1 MDISEICIYEESM
14 KIAFV
19 ILNYNTF
26 QETKECI
33 LSIENKIDTQD
44 YRIIIVDNQS
54 KDDSADKIEKFI
66 QQREKAVLIRN
77 SENLG
82 FAKGNNAGIAYAN
95 KNFKPEYMVV
105 LNSDTELMQDNL
117 VETLD
122 KEYKKSGFA
131 LLGPLILTADG
142 RCDNSPHFPPTI
154 DHVRKELKTFEKEE
168 RIIRQGLYR
177 PYCGIRFFKKLIQE
191 KVLKRDV
198 PAYRNMEFYQ
208 YQKQVVLQG
217 CFIVFSE
224 KAFNYVE
231 GFDDRTFLYYEEPI
245 LYLNLMKHD
254 LVTVYDPEIVI
265 YHKDGR
271 STNTVAQK
279 GRDKLI
285 FINKCYQES
294 AKVLLKK
301 LESGR

>member
-1 MDISEICIYEESM
+1 M
-14 KIAFV
+14 A
-19 ILNYNTF
+19 
-26 QETKECI
+26 
-33 LSIENKIDTQD
+33 
-44 YRIIIVDNQS
+44 
-54 KDDSADKIEKFI
+54 
-66 QQREKAVLIRN
+66 
-77 SENLG
+77 
-82 FAKGNNAGIAYAN
+82 
-95 KNFKPEYMVV
+95 
-105 LNSDTELMQDNL
+105 
-117 VETLD
+117 TLD

-198 PAYRNMEFYQ
+198 PIHRNMEFYQ

-271 STNTVAQK
+271 STNTVAKK
-279 GRDKLI
+279 GRDKLL
-285 FINKCYQES
+285 FINRYTYINYGICVALFLCLQYTSFKRIRATHYS
-294 AKVLLKK
+294 AKPFYWILHSRSRMDKYCL
-301 LESGR
+301 

>member
-1 MDISEICIYEESM
+1 M

-54 KDDSADKIEKFI
+54 KDDSADKLEKFI

-77 SENLG
+77 PENLG

-122 KEYKKSGFA
+122 KEYKKSDFA

-177 PYCGIRFFKKLIQE
+177 PYCGIRFF
-191 KVLKRDV
+191 
-198 PAYRNMEFYQ
+198 
-208 YQKQVVLQG
+208 
-217 CFIVFSE
+217 
-224 KAFNYVE
+224 
-231 GFDDRTFLYYEEPI
+231 
-245 LYLNLMKHD
+245 
-254 LVTVYDPEIVI
+254 
-265 YHKDGR
+265 
-271 STNTVAQK
+271 
-279 GRDKLI
+279 
-285 FINKCYQES
+285 
-294 AKVLLKK
+294 
-301 LESGR
+301 

>member
-1 MDISEICIYEESM
+1 M
-14 KIAFV
+14 
-19 ILNYNTF
+19 
-26 QETKECI
+26 
-33 LSIENKIDTQD
+33 
-44 YRIIIVDNQS
+44 
-54 KDDSADKIEKFI
+54 
-66 QQREKAVLIRN
+66 IRN

-82 FAKGNNAGIAYAN
+82 FAKGNNVGITYAN

-105 LNSDTELMQDNL
+105 LNSDTELIQDNL
-117 VETLD
+117 VVTLD

-154 DHVRKELKTFEKEE
+154 NHVRAELKTFEKEE
-168 RIIRQGLYR
+168 SIIRYGLYR
-177 PYCGIRFFKKLIQE
+177 PYCGICFLKKMIQKKVFK
-191 KVLKRDV
+191 RCV
-198 PAYRNMEFYQ
+198 PIHRNMEFHQ

-224 KAFNYVE
+224 KAFNYVD
-231 GFDDRTFLYYEEPI
+231 GFDNRTFLYYEEPI

-271 STNTVAQK
+271 STSTVVK
-279 GRDKLI
+279 KSRDKLL

-294 AKVLLKK
+294 AMILLKI
-301 LESGR
+301 LESE

>member
-1 MDISEICIYEESM
+1 M
-14 KIAFV
+14 A
-19 ILNYNTF
+19 
-26 QETKECI
+26 
-33 LSIENKIDTQD
+33 
-44 YRIIIVDNQS
+44 
-54 KDDSADKIEKFI
+54 
-66 QQREKAVLIRN
+66 
-77 SENLG
+77 
-82 FAKGNNAGIAYAN
+82 
-95 KNFKPEYMVV
+95 
-105 LNSDTELMQDNL
+105 
-117 VETLD
+117 TLD

-198 PAYRNMEFYQ
+198 PIHRNMEFYQ

-271 STNTVAQK
+271 STNTVAKK
-279 GRDKLI
+279 GRDKLL
-285 FINKCYQES
+285 FINRYYQQS
-294 AKVLLKK
+294 ANILLDMLKETYK
-301 LESGR
+301 EER

>member
-1 MDISEICIYEESM
+1 M

-54 KDDSADKIEKFI
+54 KDDSADKVAKFI

-82 FAKGNNAGIAYAN
+82 FAKGNNVGIAYAN

-105 LNSDTELMQDNL
+105 LNSDTEMMQDNL

-154 DHVRKELKTFEKEE
+154 DHVRAELRIIEKEE
-168 RIIRQGLYR
+168 RIIGHGLYR
-177 PYCGIRFFKKLIQE
+177 PYCGIRFFKNLIQR
-191 KVLKRDV
+191 KVFKRNAPV
-198 PAYRNMEFYQ
+198 HRNMEFYQ

-224 KAFNYVE
+224 KAFNYVD

-271 STNTVAQK
+271 STNSVTK
-279 GRDKLI
+279 KSRDKML
-285 FINKCYQES
+285 FINRCYRQS
-294 AKVLLKK
+294 ANILLDILKETYK
-301 LESGR
+301 EER

>member
-54 KDDSADKIEKFI
+54 KDDSADKLEKFI

-77 SENLG
+77 PENLG

-122 KEYKKSGFA
+122 GRFSRIPMRPSLTRKPLTMCSVSGQMS
-131 LLGPLILTADG
+131 GVTRTAG
-142 RCDNSPHFPPTI
+142 AR
-154 DHVRKELKTFEKEE
+154 
-168 RIIRQGLYR
+168 
-177 PYCGIRFFKKLIQE
+177 
-191 KVLKRDV
+191 
-198 PAYRNMEFYQ
+198 
-208 YQKQVVLQG
+208 
-217 CFIVFSE
+217 
-224 KAFNYVE
+224 
-231 GFDDRTFLYYEEPI
+231 PI
-245 LYLNLMKHD
+245 L
-254 LVTVYDPEIVI
+254 
-265 YHKDGR
+265 
-271 STNTVAQK
+271 
-279 GRDKLI
+279 
-285 FINKCYQES
+285 
-294 AKVLLKK
+294 
-301 LESGR
+301 